1 MEELKFRQKKYYRGY
16 CVEGQW
22 VYDRFKRG
30 WCIGKE
36 ITKTFR
42 YCTQTMQLAP

>member
-1 MEELKFRQKKYYRGY
+1 MEELKFGQKKYYRAH

-30 WCIGKE
+30 WCGV
-36 ITKTFR
+36 
-42 YCTQTMQLAP
+42 